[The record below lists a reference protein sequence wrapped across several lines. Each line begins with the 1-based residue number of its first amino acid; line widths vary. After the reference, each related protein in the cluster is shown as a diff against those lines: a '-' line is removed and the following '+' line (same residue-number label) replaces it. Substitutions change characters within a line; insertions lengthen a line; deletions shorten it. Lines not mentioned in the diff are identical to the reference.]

1 MERARALGRVLRWG
15 ALGITAAALAAT
27 AALAVAVLG
36 WRYDVARLRPRES
49 TSLSV
54 IDRRGV
60 VLRSLPIAG
69 GGRAS
74 WVPLSEVPA
83 TLIAATLAGEDRRFY
98 AHAGVDP
105 LALLRALYLDLRG
118 ARLRY
123 GGSTLTMQLVRLLE
137 GPSPRRRTVWN
148 KLRDTVLALRLER
161 AVDKRTI
168 LEQYLNRAYYG
179 NGAFGVEAA
188 ARHYFARPAQ
198 ALSEAEATLLAVL
211 PRAPRGYDPRR
222 NLQAALLRRRH
233 VLGLLLSQGRIS
245 AAQRERIEAT
255 PIALSAPAD
264 RPFHA
269 PHFVDHVLAELQ
281 RGGDDLLR
289 AGGVVQTT
297 LDLPLQERVEHAVRA
312 HLSEMAPHHLRQAG
326 VVVMD
331 SASGAV
337 RAMVGSADYF
347 DARRNGQI
355 NITTTPRHPGSSL
368 KPFVYGLALEQG
380 DTPASIAMDVLD
392 VPSAYKTRNAD
403 GRQHGPVR
411 YRVALGSS
419 YNLAA
424 VHVAERVGI
433 GRLLGR
439 LRDAGF
445 TTLDQPADHY
455 GPALAL
461 GAGPV
466 RLLDLAAAYTA
477 FVHAED
483 GAAARPRVIDRI
495 DGRALPREPR
505 RPVFSREVSWLVMD
519 MLADPGARRPA
530 FGDDLPF
537 DLPFPVAGKTGTSGG
552 FSDTVAV
559 AATAE
564 FTVAAWAGNFDG
576 TGTHGVLA
584 MAGAAPLC
592 RAALRAAAGERLLTL
607 PPRPPGIEE
616 RPVCAGSG
624 EAPSPACPVHLERFV
639 RGTAPQRRCAQ
650 HR

>member
-1 MERARALGRVLRWG
+1 MAA
-15 ALGITAAALAAT
+15 AAALAA
-27 AALAVAVLG
+27 AVLG
-36 WRYDVARLRPRES
+36 WRYDVSRLRPRES
-49 TSLSV
+49 TSLSIV
-54 IDRRGV
+54 DRRGV
-60 VLRSLPIAG
+60 ALRTLPLSG

-83 TLIAATLAGEDRRFY
+83 ALVAATLAGEDRRFY

-118 ARLRY
+118 AKLRY
-123 GGSTLTMQLVRLLE
+123 GGSTLTMQLVRLLD
-137 GPSPRRRTVWN
+137 GSAPRRRTAWS
-148 KLRDTVLALRLER
+148 KLRDTVNALRLER

-198 ALSEAEATLLAVL
+198 ALSEGEAALLAVL

-222 NLQAALLRRRH
+222 NLQAALRRRGH
-233 VLGLLLSQGRIS
+233 VLGLLLAQGGIS

-255 PIALSAPAD
+255 PIQLAAPSD

-269 PHFVDHVLAELQ
+269 PHFVDHVLAEL
-281 RGGDDLLR
+281 RYGAGADLLQ

-297 LDLPLQERVEHAVRA
+297 LDLPLQERVEQAVRA

-368 KPFVYGLALEQG
+368 KPFVYGLALELG

-392 VPSAYKTRNAD
+392 VPSAYRTRNAD

-433 GRLLGR
+433 GRLLER
-439 LRDAGF
+439 LRDMGL

-477 FVHAED
+477 FVHEED
-483 GAAARPRVIDRI
+483 GAAARPRVIERI
-495 DGRALPREPR
+495 DGRTVPRGPR
-505 RPVFSREVSWLVMD
+505 RPIFSREVSWLVMD

-552 FSDTVAV
+552 FSDNVAV

-564 FTVAAWAGNFDG
+564 FTAAAWAGNFDG
-576 TGTHGVLA
+576 SGTHGVLA

-592 RAALRAAAGERLLTL
+592 RAALRAAAGERRLTL
-607 PPRPPGIEE
+607 PPRPPAIEE

-624 EAPSPACPVHLERFV
+624 EAPGPACPVHLERFL
-639 RGTAPQRRCAQ
+639 RGTALQRRCSQ